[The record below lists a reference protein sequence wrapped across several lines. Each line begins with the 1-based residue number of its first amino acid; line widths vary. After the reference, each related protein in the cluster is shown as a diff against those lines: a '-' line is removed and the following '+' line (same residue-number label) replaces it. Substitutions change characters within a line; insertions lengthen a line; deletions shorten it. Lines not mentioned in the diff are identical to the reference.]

1 MLRYDL
7 ATSPWKGY
15 PPVNRRHAAIAALV
29 VAPLLVVAA
38 CGSGGSG
45 GAPAAS
51 GNFSTTP
58 SGTLNAWAFDNA
70 DDVGKARMDN
80 VAQQLKNV
88 KIAYDQTG
96 FNAQKF
102 TTRLASGNVPDIVQM
117 DRQYV
122 ATYAA
127 QGLIMPLDKCFSA
140 HNVDPHTQFYPSV
153 LTDVTYKN
161 QIWGVPQFY
170 QPPAII
176 LNKNVMNAAGVTDS
190 QIDTSKPSV
199 LLAAIAKMYKQSGGV
214 PTVLGFDPQATG
226 ESNLWILGLGGQLVD
241 KNGAPTLDNAANVYP
256 LQLLKQITDAQGGYA
271 KLKSF
276 SDSFDF
282 FGANNQYVK
291 NQVGAEIDAQYY
303 PNVLAPYK
311 NQISIE
317 AVPFRDRQDKPITV
331 AGGQAF
337 VIPAKAANPS
347 AACAWAVDVTDQQ
360 NWMYAADARAKTLA
374 GNGGINTGLFTGS
387 PAADKAIRAQY
398 VKPSGDAGF
407 DKTIATYYDVVGDG
421 VSVGASPA
429 GQEIQTALANA
440 ITATLLGQQSPQ
452 QALAAAQQAAMR
464 AYNTAAH

>member
-1 MLRYDL
+1 M
-7 ATSPWKGY
+7 
-15 PPVNRRHAAIAALV
+15 NRRHAAVAALV

-38 CGSGGSG
+38 CGSGGNG
-45 GAPAAS
+45 GSPAAS
-51 GNFSTTP
+51 ANFSSTP
-58 SGTLNAWAFDNA
+58 AGTLNAWAFDNA

-102 TTRLASGNVPDIVQM
+102 TTRLASGSVPDIVQM

-140 HNVDPHTQFYPSV
+140 HNVDPHTQYYPSV

-176 LNKNVMNAAGVTDS
+176 LNKNVMSAAGVSDS
-190 QIDTSKPSV
+190 QIDTSKPAV

-214 PTVLGFDPQATG
+214 PSVLGFDPQATG
-226 ESNLWILGLGGQLVD
+226 EANLWVLGLGGQLVD
-241 KNGAPTLDNAANVYP
+241 KNGVPTLDNSANVYP

-271 KLKSF
+271 KVKSF

-291 NQVGAEIDAQYY
+291 NQVGAEINAQYY

-311 NQISIE
+311 NQISVE
-317 AVPFRDRQDKPITV
+317 AVPFRDRQGKPTTV

-337 VIPAKAANPS
+337 VIPTKAANPS
-347 AACAWAVDVTDQQ
+347 AACAWAVDVTNQQ
-360 NWMYAADARAKTLA
+360 NWMYSADTRAKTLA

-387 PAADKAIRAQY
+387 PAADNAIRSLY
-398 VKPSGDAGF
+398 IKPSGNAGF
-407 DKTIATYYDVVGDG
+407 DQTIATYYDVVGDG

-440 ITATLLGQQSPQ
+440 ITAALLGQQSPQ
-452 QALAAAQQAAMR
+452 QALAAAQQQAMR
-464 AYNTAAH
+464 AYNNAGH